1 MRFASGRPAF
11 VRVRRGHSHLAPS
24 EAKAA
29 DSPTRNDLESGLGH
43 FSLRVH
49 TGCHKKLGPE
59 ARRPRTRWGK
69 N

>member
-11 VRVRRGHSHLAPS
+11 VRVRSRHPHLAPS

-43 FSLRVH
+43 FSLRAH
-49 TGCHKKLGPE
+49 TGSG
-59 ARRPRTRWGK
+59 RSRTRWGK

>member
-43 FSLRVH
+43 FSLR
-49 TGCHKKLGPE
+49 LGPE